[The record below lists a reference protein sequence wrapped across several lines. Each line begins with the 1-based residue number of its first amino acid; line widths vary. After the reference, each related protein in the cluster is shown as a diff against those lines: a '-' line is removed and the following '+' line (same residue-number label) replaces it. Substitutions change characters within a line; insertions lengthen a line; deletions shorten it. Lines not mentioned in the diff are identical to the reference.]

1 MDLIPEVLLNKGHQR
16 LVIKLVKMQLAGWP
30 TCFWT
35 GSGHL
40 VQLITRRITRW
51 QLTLVL
57 TDRFSISGVAP
68 RWMFGELY
76 TKKDALHVFLASSLS
91 IAWYVGDFN
100 LRVGVLVRVS
110 GQYSYSSKPVLP
122 QLVDGT
128 GSVRR

>member
-1 MDLIPEVLLNKGHQR
+1 
-16 LVIKLVKMQLAGWP
+16 
-30 TCFWT
+30 
-35 GSGHL
+35 
-40 VQLITRRITRW
+40 
-51 QLTLVL
+51 
-57 TDRFSISGVAP
+57 
-68 RWMFGELY
+68 MFGELY
-76 TKKDALHVFLASSLS
+76 TKNDALHVFLASSLS

>member
-100 LRVGVLVRVS
+100 LRVGVLV
-110 GQYSYSSKPVLP
+110 
-122 QLVDGT
+122 T
-128 GSVRR
+128 